1 MKNYKKLKLITLF
14 TILLSFVNIS
24 SASSNIPFE
33 STYVPMAQT
42 NTLFRGANI
51 YDGEGNEFL
60 DTDLLIKDG
69 KIIALGKDLPAS
81 SEFTVV
87 DAAGKWITPGIIDIH
102 SHMGCIQLLE

>member
-1 MKNYKKLKLITLF
+1 M
-14 TILLSFVNIS
+14 
-24 SASSNIPFE
+24 
-33 STYVPMAQT
+33 PMPQT

-81 SEFTVV
+81 VSYTHLTLPT
-87 DAAGKWITPGIIDIH
+87 AI
-102 SHMGCIQLLE
+102 